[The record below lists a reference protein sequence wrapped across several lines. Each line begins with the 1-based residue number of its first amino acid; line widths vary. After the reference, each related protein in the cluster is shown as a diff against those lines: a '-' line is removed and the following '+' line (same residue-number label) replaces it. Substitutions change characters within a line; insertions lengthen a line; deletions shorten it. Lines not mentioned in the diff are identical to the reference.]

1 MTSEAPTTNVTPDA
15 APAATP
21 QADTAVTPAPA
32 PARWRAARSF
42 AGAALVVIAGWGLD
56 LWGLGKAPFHT
67 KGEPRE
73 GLVVWQM
80 THQGGLILP
89 RRDGPTGL
97 EVPSKPPLFH
107 WLAAL
112 TSVAHGATDEWSIRF
127 PSAALSLIALLCV
140 FGTGA
145 ALWGPLAGLASALT
159 LMTMF
164 EWARASTGARVDMT
178 LTFGLQLA
186 FISLLFFLRSRGAG
200 WLIGLYAGITLAVLG
215 KGPVG
220 AVLPGLV
227 ALVMLALTRDV
238 SFLSAMRLGYGTL
251 VVGIGAGSW
260 YVLALILGGW
270 QFFRKQVLAENV
282 FTFLNNQD
290 FGGGHRHAPTYMLG
304 ALLLG
309 VLPWTLFI
317 PAVATRLWRQ
327 RRQISAR
334 DPRVYLLVWIV
345 AVFAFY
351 AFAASK
357 RSVYLLSLYPAVA
370 LLLGWWWS
378 ERMRAPI
385 EEDRWLIR
393 ALPFVVWTLLGIL
406 GILFVAAALES
417 AGLPVWRVVQRW
429 LPDSAKA
436 FAPWISDIIRAQRA
450 LFLGL
455 VLAAAAALY
464 GCIRASRTASW
475 AAIGAG
481 VFGAT
486 AALIMSVSQVLLPGI
501 AERIGFRDFMS
512 DVRQVVGPT
521 GELFFFKTFEYG
533 AVFYWQGHIPSYEGP
548 WPVGAPRYLLMDRDE
563 WERIRPSVS
572 ERYERV
578 SFTGSTTV
586 SDTTLVLV
594 RRIGE

>member
-1 MTSEAPTTNVTPDA
+1 MISEIPETNVNTEA
-15 APAATP
+15 APMGAAQAETP
-21 QADTAVTPAPA
+21 VSPIPE
-32 PARWRAARSF
+32 PHRWRVVTIVAC
-42 AGAALVVIAGWGLD
+42 AALVVAAWWGVE
-56 LWGLGKAPFHT
+56 LWGLGRAPFHT

-112 TSVAHGATDEWSIRF
+112 TAVVHGATDEWSIRF

-140 FGTGA
+140 FAAGV

-186 FISLLFFLRSRGAG
+186 FISLLFFLRNRSGG
-200 WLIGLYAGITLAVLG
+200 WLVGLYVGITLAVLG

-220 AVLPGLV
+220 AILPGLV
-227 ALVMLALTRDV
+227 ALAMLALTRDV
-238 SFLSAMRLGYGTL
+238 TFLRAMRLGYGAL
-251 VVGIGAGSW
+251 VVGVGAGSW

-290 FGGGHRHAPTYMLG
+290 FGGGHRHTPAYMLG

-317 PAVATRLWRQ
+317 PAVATRLWRE
-327 RRQISAR
+327 RRAIAVR

-345 AVFAFY
+345 VVFGFY
-351 AFAASK
+351 APAASK
-357 RSVYLLSLYPAVA
+357 RSVYLLSLYPAIA
-370 LLLGWWWS
+370 LLLGWWWN
-378 ERMRAPI
+378 ERMRAPVD
-385 EEDRWLIR
+385 EDRWLAR
-393 ALPFVVWTLLGIL
+393 AFPFAGWLLLGTL
-406 GILFVAAALES
+406 GLLLVVAALES
-417 AGLPVWRVVQRW
+417 VGVPVFGVLQRW
-429 LPDSAKA
+429 LPQSAQA
-436 FAPWISDIIRAQRA
+436 FAPWISETIRGQRW
-450 LFLGL
+450 LFLAL
-455 VLAAAAALY
+455 IATAAAALY
-464 GCIRASRTASW
+464 AGIRASRAPNW
-475 AAIGAG
+475 AVVGGG
-481 VFGAT
+481 VFCAT
-486 AALIMSVSQVLLPGI
+486 AALIMSINQVILPGI
-501 AERIGFRDFMS
+501 AQHVGFRDFMS
-512 DVRQVVGPT
+512 DVRQVVGPSD
-521 GELFFFKTFEYG
+521 ELFFFKTFEYG
-533 AVFYWQGHIPSYEGP
+533 AVFYWGGHIPTYDGP
-548 WPVGAPRYLLMDRDE
+548 WPVGAPRYLLMERDE
-563 WERIRPSVS
+563 WERVRPSVS
-572 ERYERV
+572 DRYERV
-578 SFTGSTTV
+578 SFAEGSTATD
-586 SDTTLVLV
+586 STLVLV